1 MTPKKRGGKRQGAG
15 RKKSPVKRVG
25 FSVWILPEAK
35 ARIQARADREGVKPA
50 ALVEAWASKSL
61 AGN

>member
-35 ARIQARADREGVKPA
+35 ARIQARAASAGVKPA
-50 ALVEAWASKSL
+50 ALVEEWASRSSVE
-61 AGN
+61 N

>member
-15 RKKSPVKRVG
+15 RKKSPVKRVC
-25 FSVWILPEAK
+25 FSVWILPDAK
-35 ARIQARADREGVKPA
+35 ARIQARAAKEGLKPA
-50 ALVEAWASKSL
+50 ALVEAWASKSS